1 MKTKNSASW
10 WKHSHTRSIRKQNRL
25 RQVSLHLDFCRCF
38 RINDIT
44 FGPDFR
50 KKCLR
55 RTYEKLRKKA
65 NLQKNVVWARDFQKI
80 VRNLMKN
87 WGRSYAK
94 LMINLR
100 RHYRYLTKKVK
111 FVARDLGNPLSEA
124 VIGRILWAKI
134 NWQPELQISWEC
146 FQKWLTIFLRISC
159 LTDLQKTYENL
170 TTNLRKILR
179 KSYKVSNIGQQDCN
193 SVRSITV

>member
-1 MKTKNSASW
+1 
-10 WKHSHTRSIRKQNRL
+10 
-25 RQVSLHLDFCRCF
+25 
-38 RINDIT
+38 
-44 FGPDFR
+44 
-50 KKCLR
+50 
-55 RTYEKLRKKA
+55 
-65 NLQKNVVWARDFQKI
+65 
-80 VRNLMKN
+80 
-87 WGRSYAK
+87 
-94 LMINLR
+94 
-100 RHYRYLTKKVK
+100 
-111 FVARDLGNPLSEA
+111 VARDLGNPLSEA